1 MMNERK
7 ISARKNILATANSL
21 RWEVGE
27 NFHDGWKTFIR
38 MPQKSLKKPSRLSEK
53 PKFTFDK
60 TLDKL
65 VTSKWTGF
73 PVMFLMLAVVFWITI
88 EGANI
93 PSAMIASFL
102 IDDIHPLLKNIAA
115 SINIPLWLG
124 GVLIDGAYL
133 AMAWVIS
140 VMLPPMAIFFPLFT
154 LLEDFGYLPRVAFN
168 MDSLYKKAGAHGKQ
182 ALTMAMGFGCNAA
195 GIIATR

>member
-27 NFHDGWKTFIR
+27 NFHDALMEDIYKDAAEISAKTV
-38 MPQKSLKKPSRLSEK
+38 SRLSEK

-73 PVMFLMLAVVFWITI
+73 PVMFLML
-88 EGANI
+88 
-93 PSAMIASFL
+93 
-102 IDDIHPLLKNIAA
+102 
-115 SINIPLWLG
+115 
-124 GVLIDGAYL
+124 
-133 AMAWVIS
+133 
-140 VMLPPMAIFFPLFT
+140 
-154 LLEDFGYLPRVAFN
+154 
-168 MDSLYKKAGAHGKQ
+168 
-182 ALTMAMGFGCNAA
+182 
-195 GIIATR
+195 